1 MSSSLTGTGLDQPSQ
16 GCAAGTRTGVG
27 QVGGSGGTNTQMA
40 CGAVLSFIGP
50 SIGSVSTVIG
60 PTIIGSTILAP
71 VTVSNGGSTVNSV
84 P

>member
-1 MSSSLTGTGLDQPSQ
+1 
-16 GCAAGTRTGVG
+16 
-27 QVGGSGGTNTQMA
+27 MA